1 MRIEVEILMQVLIP
15 VFFFTLDIPVIDS
28 IIMARPTKSNVL
40 FQQMLGRGMRL
51 HPGKEDC
58 LVLDFVD
65 VVRGDGL
72 VTVPTLLGLDTDAI
86 LQGKHFR
93 GSVFNFFIES

>member
-1 MRIEVEILMQVLIP
+1 M
-15 VFFFTLDIPVIDS
+15 IDA

-51 HPGKEDC
+51 HPGKKDC

-72 VTVPTLLGLDTDAI
+72 VTLPTLLGLETDSV
-86 LQGKHFR
+86 LNGKSWLLSGDFLSR
-93 GSVFNFFIES
+93 PRWLYN

>member
-1 MRIEVEILMQVLIP
+1 M
-15 VFFFTLDIPVIDS
+15 IDS
-28 IIMARPTKSNVL
+28 IVMARPTKSNVL

-51 HPGKEDC
+51 HPDKEDC

-72 VTVPTLLGLDTDAI
+72 VNLPTLLGLDPSAVRKSK
-86 LQGKHFR
+86 LC
-93 GSVFNFFIES
+93 

>member
-1 MRIEVEILMQVLIP
+1 M
-15 VFFFTLDIPVIDS
+15 IDA

-72 VTVPTLLGLDTDAI
+72 VTLPTLLGLETDSV
-86 LQGKHFR
+86 LNGKSWLLSGDFLSR
-93 GSVFNFFIES
+93 PRWLYN

>member
-1 MRIEVEILMQVLIP
+1 MPHSI
-15 VFFFTLDIPVIDS
+15 DIPVIDS

-51 HPGKEDC
+51 YPGKEDC

-72 VTVPTLLGLDTDAI
+72 MTVPTLLGLDTEAV
-86 LQGKHFR
+86 LK
-93 GSVFNFFIES
+93 SKKK

>member
-1 MRIEVEILMQVLIP
+1 M
-15 VFFFTLDIPVIDS
+15 IDS

-51 HPGKEDC
+51 YPGKEDC

-72 VTVPTLLGLDTDAI
+72 VTLPTLLGLETD
-86 LQGKHFR
+86 
-93 GSVFNFFIES
+93 SVLNGMSWYLSLLVLS